1 MATKLLM
8 TYGGIILISRPT
20 FMDISISSKRMGY
33 LQHLTQVSIIYE
45 HTHTQIIY
53 ISTYYYVCQHKNM
66 LHPPQ
71 EGSNRSLAYG
81 TLLGVLW

>member
-1 MATKLLM
+1 
-8 TYGGIILISRPT
+8 
-20 FMDISISSKRMGY
+20 MGC
-33 LQHLTQVSIIYE
+33 LQHPTEVSIIYT
-45 HTHTQIIY
+45 HTHTQSIY
-53 ISTYYYVCQHKNM
+53 ITTYYYARQHKNM